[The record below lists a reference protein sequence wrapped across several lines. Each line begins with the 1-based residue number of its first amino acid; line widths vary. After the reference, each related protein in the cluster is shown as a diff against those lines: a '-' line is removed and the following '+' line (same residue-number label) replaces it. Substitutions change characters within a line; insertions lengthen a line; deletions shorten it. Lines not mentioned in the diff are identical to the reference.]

1 MWVRTIWCQLAWVK
15 TRLTNWKEFTTN
27 IALQIMWPNWRNFGY
42 KPELEKTNFYWTM
55 RPIVKQ
61 CRRHPRRPQGSPCPC
76 PLSWALWAPLFP
88 RPWWTPWTLLSII
101 KVRFWFYY
109 YSQYFSNSPLKM
121 NKTSL
126 PSITVHAI
134 ERSAY
139 YVVKSNCILYILLD
153 RTYIEIALNN
163 SKWSLL
169 L

>member
-15 TRLTNWKEFTTN
+15 MRLTNWKEFTTN

-76 PLSWALWAPLFP
+76 PLWWAPWAPLFR

-109 YSQYFSNSPLKM
+109 YCQYFSNSPLKM
-121 NKTSL
+121 NKTYL
-126 PSITVHAI
+126 PSMYYGTYNRKTCLLCCKIKLYTLHFV
-134 ERSAY
+134 RSNVY
-139 YVVKSNCILYILLD
+139 WNYFQQF
-153 RTYIEIALNN
+153 
-163 SKWSLL
+163 
-169 L
+169 